1 MSHFLVDDGLYFLST
16 FSLTPHTH
24 TLSLPLTCL
33 FIQLCASDIAAKKH
47 CMFSVTTFT
56 DFVYQGILE
65 RNHRQRTNKHKKYTR
80 IQKINCQLI
89 SEQTKLNLAV
99 RFSEGFFFSLAFFPR
114 SFSASSNMNLPE
126 CDNRS
131 GGVVVSSKLSLP
143 LSGALS
149 TTDAMIVTR

>member
-1 MSHFLVDDGLYFLST
+1 MTACIFSLLFLS
-16 FSLTPHTH
+16 LHTH

-33 FIQLCASDIAAKKH
+33 FIHLCASDIAAKKH

-65 RNHRQRTNKHKKYTR
+65 RNHQQRTNKHKKYTR

-89 SEQTKLNLAV
+89 SEQTKLNLAA
-99 RFSEGFFFSLAFFPR
+99 RFSELFFFSLFPPPTR

-143 LSGALS
+143 H
-149 TTDAMIVTR
+149 